1 MNFDQIAPAS
11 VDQLNARPTS
21 YQEVAGSTLA
31 VLATFFRG
39 DWPSNIFDGPSL
51 PSTDSRKVVVRF
63 WQKNVY
69 NTGEPLRG
77 LSQPCKSGVR

>member
-1 MNFDQIAPAS
+1 MPSEDSDHNLNWALFESPRERSFFMRTMNFDQIAPAS

-39 DWPSNIFDGPSL
+39 D
-51 PSTDSRKVVVRF
+51 
-63 WQKNVY
+63 
-69 NTGEPLRG
+69 
-77 LSQPCKSGVR
+77 